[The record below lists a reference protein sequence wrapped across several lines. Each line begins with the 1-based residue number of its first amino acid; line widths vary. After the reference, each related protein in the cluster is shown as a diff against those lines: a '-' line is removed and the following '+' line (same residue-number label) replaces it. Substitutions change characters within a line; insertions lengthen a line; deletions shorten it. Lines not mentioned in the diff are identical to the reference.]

1 MIFSF
6 CGLTIMAQNLKEFL
20 GEYQRGIEVCVAGDE
35 PDTLL
40 GIREAYRRF
49 FLDGQGRVAP
59 IAVVPQAVVER
70 RTGLAVSDEEAI
82 EAASRAALALE
93 EKLPG
98 IYHFYVAVE
107 ACVHDLHFGGGRHLF
122 VRSWTVLRGV
132 AGQSC
137 GSSGSV
143 EIPMRLLGE
152 GEIDRSSF
160 TVPGTRKRGGILA
173 SLTGGRETRRSAVTV
188 STLHALST
196 QFYGV
201 LEARG

>member
-6 CGLTIMAQNLKEFL
+6 FGLKIMAQNLREFL

-59 IAVVPQAVVER
+59 IAVVPQTVPER
-70 RTGLAVSDEEAI
+70 RTGLASSDEEAI
-82 EAASRAALALE
+82 DAASRAALALE
-93 EKLPG
+93 ERLPG
-98 IYHFYVAVE
+98 VYHFYLAVE
-107 ACVHDLHFGGGRHLF
+107 ACVHDLQVGGSRRLF

-132 AGQSC
+132 AGQSF

-143 EIPMRLLGE
+143 EIPARLLGDAE
-152 GEIDRSSF
+152 FERSSF

-201 LEARG
+201 LEGRG